1 MRKIEL
7 YQVGKTEIVEKF
19 TPYSAGIYWR
29 LMSLSE
35 EDRALS
41 PIETI
46 LSGTWDP
53 TLSVDPI
60 DITGVSF
67 EDIQLSEVNSV
78 EELYMQEGSF
88 YYDIENQMLYLGLFN
103 YENFIVN
110 NTVEVGQVIGFI
122 NQAQLVDING
132 INYPLDS
139 SVGSVNYEPRL
150 NEVSISEQI
159 SDQKNGLFVFGDLD
173 VSIKNNDG
181 EYDDI
186 TDSITGNAAVLLVA
200 NIADSPEEEIETGFP
215 YKLAAEASDFKVAR
229 KGVVQT
235 VDYSDPDNPNI
246 VAIDIRA
253 NWTQT
258 IGENLLTVAEFAN
271 LPDVYVNTRKPIAI
285 GSINGVSAVPL
296 AVNATAASL
305 DYFICDTSIGAIQS
319 VSGVYFKGQLGSGAV
334 DRFLTITTEYTI
346 NLTTGIVTILN
357 CIQGEVNIYGVFTTM
372 NETVEIIL
380 YLLEAYDNLAYID
393 SNFNKEEIEV
403 IRALD
408 YTTHVYIDGTG
419 STLISVIEK
428 LCDDIKVDFFQQG
441 SVLSMRESNKIRE
454 SVESIPNYQIIDNP
468 PAWNNNRTDTLKT
481 ISVNY
486 NKDYRTDLN
495 KTYYNDSLQE
505 EALDENRNAVDQVFD
520 VNLDNEADV
529 IDIYDLYYNRFVN
542 VPRMVTIRRTIPFTA
557 RVADFVTFPV
567 IRCINNTD
575 KVIFNN
581 GIYKVT
587 DYNEIDNTIEAV
599 YFRDDSDL
607 DFFDGG
613 DSTTDYGF
621 YESGDSTTDYDY
633 IDGGVS

>member
-7 YQVGKTEIVEKF
+7 YQVGKTEIVEYF

-29 LMSLSE
+29 KMSLSD

-46 LSGTWDP
+46 FSATWDT
-53 TLSVDPI
+53 TLSSDEI
-60 DITGVSF
+60 DITGASYD
-67 EDIQLSEVNSV
+67 EIQLSEVNSIS
-78 EELYMQEGSF
+78 ELYSQEGSF
-88 YYDIENQMLYLGLFN
+88 YYDAINQILYIGLFN
-103 YENFIVN
+103 YNNFIINDVV
-110 NTVEVGQVIGFI
+110 TLGQTLGFI

-132 INYPLDS
+132 VNYPIS
-139 SVGSVNYEPRL
+139 TAVGSVTYEPRL
-150 NEVSISEQI
+150 SDVSISESI
-159 SDQKNGLFVFGDLD
+159 SDQQNGLFVFGDLD

-186 TDSITGNAAVLLVA
+186 ADSITGNTAVLLVA

-215 YKLAAEASDFKVAR
+215 YKLAAEASDFNVTR
-229 KGVVQT
+229 KGIVQT

-271 LPDVYVNTRKPIAI
+271 LPDNYINDRKTIAI
-285 GSINGVSAVPL
+285 GAISGVKAVPL
-296 AVNATAASL
+296 RADATAASF
-305 DYFICDTSIGAIQS
+305 DYLICDTSIGAIQS
-319 VSGVYFKGQLGSGAV
+319 VSGVYFKGQLGSGDV
-334 DRFLTITTEYTI
+334 DRYLTITSEYTI

-357 CIQGEVNIYGVFTTM
+357 CIKGDVHIDGVFTTM
-372 NETVEIIL
+372 EETVEIIL
-380 YLLEAYDNLAYID
+380 YLLDSYDNMAYID

-408 YTTHVYIDGTG
+408 YTTHVYVDGTG
-419 STLISVIEK
+419 NTLIEVIEK
-428 LCDDIKVDFFQQG
+428 LCDDIKIDFFQQG
-441 SVLSMRESNKIRE
+441 SVLSMRESNKARE
-454 SVESIPNYQIIDNP
+454 SVEEISNYQIIDNP
-468 PAWNNNRTDTLKT
+468 PAWNNNRTDTIKT

-486 NKDYRTDLN
+486 NHNYRTDLSE
-495 KTYYNDSLQE
+495 TYYDDSLLQE
-505 EALDENRNAVDQVFD
+505 AIDENRNAVDQVFD
-520 VNLDNEADV
+520 VNLNSPADV
-529 IDIYDLYYNRFVN
+529 SSIYDLYYERFVN
-542 VPRMVTIRRTIPFTA
+542 VPRMVTINRTIPFKA

-567 IRCINNTD
+567 IRCINGVE

-581 GIYKVT
+581 GIYKIT

-599 YFRDDSDL
+599 YFRDFTDL
-607 DFFDGG
+607 DYFDGG
-613 DSTTDYGF
+613 DSTTDYGY
-621 YESGDSTTDYDY
+621 YESGSSTTDYDY